1 MLGSGGLLSYLI
13 MFSPFIL
20 LIFLL
25 FSNQKRKKEQQ
36 GMINGLEIGDKIT
49 TIGGIMGVVSK
60 VSDTTIEIK
69 IDDKAKL
76 TLTKSAVARKDV

>member
-13 MFSPFIL
+13 TFSPFIL

-69 IDDKAKL
+69 IDDKAK
-76 TLTKSAVARKDV
+76 SI